1 MRAKSILVILGFLF
15 TAAATAQSQV
25 KADEKTNPDPLAWE
39 VSFTPGI
46 ALDAPNNFVFG
57 FDTRI
62 EKKFLPSFAWMVS
75 AGYTQFKYTNTSEG
89 ILNLRVGGKIFVS
102 PKAYLAGE
110 LGFGAYTNG
119 GELIIVTPS
128 VGTKVGKKWDF
139 SLKFE
144 AYSNFNYSISQ
155 LGCRVGYRLS
165 K

>member
-1 MRAKSILVILGFLF
+1 MRAKSLLVILGILF

-46 ALDAPNNFVFG
+46 SLNAPNNFVYG

-62 EKKFLPSFAWMVS
+62 EKRFLHSFAWMVT
-75 AGYTQFKYTNTSEG
+75 AGYTEFTYTNDSKG
-89 ILNLRVGGKIFVS
+89 IFSLKAGAQIFVS

-110 LGFGAYTNG
+110 IGGGAYTNG
-119 GELIIVTPS
+119 GGLIIAAPS
-128 VGTKVGKKWDF
+128 VGTKVGEKWDF
-139 SLKFE
+139 SFKFE

-155 LGCRVGYRLS
+155 LGVRVGYRLS